1 MSSAWSAGNVRLLS
15 RSELLNDSP
24 LEAMSTREIAKGI
37 VRALREAGYE
47 AYLVGGCVRDRLLG
61 FQPAEDDYDIAT
73 NAPPQEVTRIFP
85 HTKPVGAQFGVVLV
99 VEGGRA
105 FEVATYRR
113 ERGYSDGRHPD
124 EVSFSELREDAL
136 RRDFTI
142 NALYEDP
149 FMGEVLDPVGGRED
163 LKAGVVRAI
172 GDPYARFREDKL
184 RMLRAVRFAA
194 WLGFSI
200 EPRTW
205 EALKA
210 LAPEVAS
217 VSPERISDELRRLL
231 TRKGRGQGVRLLHS
245 SGLMAHILPEVAAMA
260 GVPQPPEFHP
270 EGDVLEHTALTL
282 EHLRGAWPPED
293 PPPDPSLELAL
304 GTLLH
309 DVGKPP
315 TFQRTDRIR
324 FNRHEAVGTKMAESI
339 CRRLRTSNA
348 VRERVV
354 WLVKNHMVLKDIGNM
369 RNSTK
374 VRLFSHPGFPELLE
388 LHRADALA
396 SHRRLEEYERAL
408 GEYREFLSQPPPL
421 KRLISG
427 HDLISMGLE
436 PGPIFSEVLSM
447 VEDAQLDG
455 RIRTKEE
462 AMELVL
468 SWMRGED
475 R

>member
-1 MSSAWSAGNVRLLS
+1 LGHMKA
-15 RSELLNDSP
+15 
-24 LEAMSTREIAKGI
+24 REIAKGI
-37 VRALREAGYE
+37 VKTLREAGYE
-47 AYLVGGCVRDRLLG
+47 AYFVGGCVRDKLLG
-61 FQPAEDDYDIAT
+61 FEPAEDDYDIVT
-73 NAPPQEVTRIFP
+73 SAPPQEVMRIFP

-124 EVSFSELREDAL
+124 EVSFSDLREDAL

-149 FMGEVLDPVGGRED
+149 FTGEVLDPVGGRED

-172 GDPYARFREDKL
+172 GDPHIRFHEDKL

-200 EPRTW
+200 EPHTW

-210 LAPEVAS
+210 LAPEVRS

-231 TRKGRGQGVRLLHS
+231 TRKGRGRGVRLLHG
-245 SGLMAHILPEVAAMA
+245 SGLMAHILPEVEATA

-282 EHLRGAWPPED
+282 EHLRGAWSPEYQ
-293 PPPDPSLELAL
+293 PPDPSWELAL
-304 GTLLH
+304 GALLH

-315 TFQRTDRIR
+315 TFQHTDRIR
-324 FNRHEAVGTKMAESI
+324 FNRHEAVGAEIADGI
-339 CRRLRTSNA
+339 CRRLRTSNS

-369 RNSTK
+369 RRSTK

-396 SHRRLEEYERAL
+396 SHGRLEEYEMAL
-408 GEYREFLSQPPPL
+408 REYREFLSQPPPP
-421 KRLISG
+421 KRLITG
-427 HDLISMGLE
+427 HDLISIGLK
-436 PGPIFSEVLSM
+436 PGPIFSELLSM
-447 VEDAQLDG
+447 VEDAQLEG
-455 RIRTKEE
+455 RISTKEE

-468 SWMRGED
+468 SRLRE